1 MTGTALILGI
11 TGNVG
16 VATAQALAA
25 HGWQLRALHRNPEA
39 AARKLADLPPID
51 WRNGDAMTAGETG
64 KAAEGC
70 DIILHA
76 VNPPGYRNWRGLAL
90 PMLNNSIAA
99 AKATGA
105 TLMLP
110 GNVYNYGPDAWP
122 LVTEQSPQNP
132 VSRKGR
138 IRVEMERKLE
148 EAAAEG
154 CRSIVLRAGD
164 FFGPDNG
171 STWFSQVLVKPGKR
185 IRSVTYP
192 GDFEAGHAWAYLPD
206 LAETFARLANRRHE
220 LEPFASFNF
229 GGHYFERGVAVAEA
243 IRQVGGEPA
252 ASVRTF
258 PWWLI
263 RALGLVN
270 ETCRELAEMRYLW
283 DNSLQLDNRKL
294 VDFLGEEPHTPL
306 HQALAEAL
314 DGLTRQTSQSAP
326 AS

>member
-11 TGNVG
+11 TGSVG
-16 VATAQALAA
+16 TATARALAD

-39 AARKLADLPPID
+39 AARKLTDLPPID
-51 WRNGDAMTAGETG
+51 WRDGDAMRASDTKE
-64 KAAEGC
+64 AARGC

-99 AKATGA
+99 AKNTGA

-122 LVTEQSPQNP
+122 LVTEQSPQHP

-138 IRVEMERKLE
+138 IRVEMEQRLE
-148 EAAAEG
+148 QAAAEG

-164 FFGPDNG
+164 FFGANSD

-185 IRSVTYP
+185 INAVTYP

-206 LAETFARLANRRHE
+206 LAETFARLAKRRHE

-229 GGHYFERGVAVAEA
+229 GGHYCSRGVAMAEA
-243 IRQVGGEPA
+243 VRQVAGVPSA
-252 ASVRTF
+252 PVRSF

-263 RALGLVN
+263 RGMGLVN
-270 ETCRELAEMRYLW
+270 ETCRELVEMRYLW
-283 DNSLQLDNRKL
+283 DNSLQLSNTKL
-294 VDFLGEEPHTPL
+294 VGFLGEEPHTPL
-306 HQALAEAL
+306 HQALE
-314 DGLTRQTSQSAP
+314 QTLNDQKRKSDTMQA
-326 AS
+326 A